1 MDFRQLVAAFQN
13 LNETERHVMHVLT
26 TAGSASGVSNIE
38 RFSKA
43 ASWADSKQRPLKENS
58 LRPVL
63 KKLESQGLL
72 KKASQGYEYYTV
84 PEDLQD
90 YVIQDCV
97 RTGWFAK
104 YVDSSIPIASYSYSY
119 HGGAYEIREL
129 RKAFY
134 TGDVQSFKRCFRG
147 KIARDAGLLTPFSR
161 SIYDHLP
168 QGIQLLFL
176 EGMVQQQIMGISV
189 SREALQI
196 YDDLNKQA
204 SGPEGLNLACNLDL
218 AIARG
223 DLASLKQLNES
234 TKSKFP
240 EIEGCYAFL
249 KGDFKKAS
257 QLFAKAM
264 PLGEKKGRKSSLAME
279 RLPALLYLLVLFREN
294 SHEATQMGYAL
305 IAAGIKGDKNVYA
318 DVLTVFEVALKFQE
332 LPTDSAQLNR
342 SLTGYRRS
350 PLETLIS
357 SYFQR
362 WLLTDNKDTGK
373 KGYLSSV
380 ARGYQTSGLHWLAA
394 EARTLFQSEE
404 SETSDGNESQHPK
417 DTISLVNW
425 IEPEPAWQRSLN
437 AIALIGGNRTTEQ
450 AKPERSTTTD
460 RLIWEISK
468 GNELELVPFHQKLT
482 SKGWSAGKRVSLARL
497 RTDFT
502 SSEYAFLAVHDQ
514 ALCRAIILK
523 TYGGRYPET
532 ICYVDP
538 VLAAKALIGHPC
550 VYYTG
555 DRQTPLEVVEQPPRL
570 IVSKSKNKTVRLS
583 LEPKLPDTDGDD
595 DDEDERLSIV
605 KDGPHRIQ
613 IVIFTS
619 QHLRLGEI
627 LGKSLEVPAASADR
641 VIKAVQAIS
650 SIVAVHSEI
659 GGDMPSAE
667 STPGDPRLHV
677 HLLPLQTGL
686 RLELFVRPFG
696 DDGPFSRPGKGGV
709 NVFATLDGKPRS
721 ACRDLAE
728 EKRRVAD
735 LLERCSLLSDIDGE
749 TDDFPTPL
757 EALEMLLELDEYN
770 ASHDNALVLHWP
782 QGKSMTLA
790 GQATASNFQV
800 QIRKDRDWF
809 AASGSLKVDRD
820 LSIDMLKLIDLVE
833 ASPSRFVQL
842 DDGRFLALTD
852 QLRKRI
858 EDFSQFGER
867 QKNKL
872 RFPAVRAA
880 AFEDMGDLEIK
891 SDEHWKECVQR
902 MRSAADV
909 QPALPSTL
917 QTELRDYQHEGF
929 NWLARL
935 AAWGVGGCLADDMGL
950 GKTIQALT
958 LLLHRAPG
966 GPALVIAPTSVAF
979 NWQNEAARF
988 APTLNTRLF
997 GSGDRD
1003 ASFENLGPR
1012 DVVIASYGM
1021 LHTEVER
1028 FQAQAWHTIILDEA
1042 QAIKNTA
1049 TRRSQAAMGLEA
1061 DFRLIMTGTPLENHL
1076 GELWNLF
1083 QFINPGLLGS
1093 LEVFQRRFAVPIERD
1108 HCAESRRRLKK
1119 LIQPFLLRRTK
1130 TQVLSELPSR
1140 TEQTLMVEMSKEEAA
1155 FYEALRIRAVEKLAD
1170 TTNAGGRQHLKILAE
1185 IMRLRRAC
1193 CHPKL
1198 AMEDCGLPSAKL
1210 ALFSETIDELLENR
1224 HKALVFSQFVDH
1236 LTILREELDRKQ
1248 ISYQY
1253 LDGSTSAAERK
1264 KRVEAFQSGEGDV
1277 FLISLKAGGLGLNL
1291 TAADYVLHM
1300 DPWWNPAVEDQASD
1314 RAHRMGQLRP
1324 VTIYRFITAG
1334 TIEERISEMHAA
1346 KRDLADSLLE
1356 GTDVSGKLTAEQLLT
1371 LIRD

>member
-1 MDFRQLVAAFQN
+1 MDFWQLVAAFQK
-13 LNETERHVMHVLT
+13 LNETERHAMHVLAIANT
-26 TAGSASGVSNIE
+26 ESGALAIE

-43 ASWADSKQRPLKENS
+43 VEWKDSKQRPLKDNS
-58 LRPVL
+58 LRRVL
-63 KKLESQGLL
+63 KDLERKGLL
-72 KKASQGYEYYTV
+72 TKAKNYENYSV
-84 PEDLQD
+84 PHFLQD

-97 RTGWFAK
+97 STGSFGKLSTGPKA
-104 YVDSSIPIASYSYSY
+104 VPSYFYTY
-119 HGGAYEIREL
+119 HDETLAVRGL
-129 RKAFY
+129 RIAFY
-134 TGDVQSFKRCFRG
+134 TGDATSFQERFRF
-147 KIARDAGLLTPFSR
+147 KTARAARLLTPFNR
-161 SIYDHLP
+161 SIYDRLP
-168 QGIQLLFL
+168 NAAKLLYLQGT
-176 EGMVQQQIMGISV
+176 VQQQILGV
-189 SREALQI
+189 SSSIEALQVF
-196 YDDLNKQA
+196 DELCKEA
-204 SGPEGLNLACNLDL
+204 SGPAPLDLGSSLDL

-223 DLASLKQLNES
+223 DLSALKQLNEQS
-234 TKSKFP
+234 KSKTP
-240 EIEGCYAFL
+240 EIEACYYFL
-249 KGDFKKAS
+249 KGDFEKAKP
-257 QLFAKAM
+257 LFAKAM
-264 PLGEKKGRKSSLAME
+264 PLGKNSRKSSLAME
-279 RLPALLYLLVLFREN
+279 RLPALLYLLLLFRES
-294 SHEATQMGYAL
+294 SHEATQMGYSL
-305 IAAGIKGDKNVYA
+305 ITACVKGDKNVYA
-318 DVLTVFEVALKFQE
+318 DVFGIIEVALNFQE
-332 LPTDSAQLNR
+332 MPTDAGILRRELANR
-342 SLTGYRRS
+342 SRT
-350 PLETLIS
+350 PLEALIS
-357 SYFQR
+357 SYFHR
-362 WLLTDNKDTGK
+362 WLLTENEGPGKDGQLATVVRMFQSTG
-373 KGYLSSV
+373 L
-380 ARGYQTSGLHWLAA
+380 LWLAA
-394 EARTLFQSEE
+394 EARAMLPSEKPE
-404 SETSDGNESQHPK
+404 DEDDKGTKHPK
-417 DTISLVNW
+417 GTISLVNW

-437 AIALIGGNRTTEQ
+437 AIAQVGSTQ
-450 AKPERSTTTD
+450 VSDPAKPERSTASD
-460 RLIWEISK
+460 RLIWELSQGSQID
-468 GNELELVPFHQKLT
+468 LVPFHQKLT
-482 SKGWSAGKRVSLARL
+482 SKGWSAGKRVGLTRL

-502 SSEYAFLAVHDQ
+502 NPEYAFLTPQDQ

-523 TYGGRYPET
+523 TFGGRYPET

-538 VLAAKALIGHPC
+538 TAAAKALIGHPC
-550 VYYTG
+550 VYSTG
-555 DRQTPLEVVEQPPRL
+555 DRETSLEIVEQPPRL
-570 IVSKSKNKTVRLS
+570 IVSKAKAKMVRLA
-583 LEPKLPDTDGDD
+583 LEPKLPDINQNV
-595 DDEDERLSIV
+595 DESEERVLIT
-605 KDGPHRIQ
+605 KDGPNRIQ
-613 IVIFTS
+613 IVIFTA
-619 QHLRLGEI
+619 QHLRLREI
-627 LGKSLEVPAASADR
+627 LGNSLEVPAASADR
-641 VIKAVQAIS
+641 VITAVQAVS

-659 GGDMPSAE
+659 GGDIPSAE
-667 STPGDPRLHV
+667 STPADPRLHV
-677 HLLPLQTGL
+677 HLLPFQAGL

-709 NVFATLDGKPRS
+709 NVFATLGGKPRS

-728 EKRRVAD
+728 EKSRANA
-735 LLERCSLLSDIDGE
+735 LIESCPSLAESVDGP
-749 TDDFPTPL
+749 DDFPTAI
-757 EALEMLLELDEYN
+757 EALEMLLELEDYN

-790 GQATASNFQV
+790 GQVSASNFQV

-809 AASGSLKVDRD
+809 AASGTLKVDRD
-820 LSIDMLKLIDLVE
+820 LSIDMLKLIELVE
-833 ASPSRFVQL
+833 ASSSRFVQL

-867 QKNKL
+867 LKNKL

-880 AFEDMGDLEIK
+880 AIEDMGEFQIK

-909 QPALPSTL
+909 QPTLPSTL

-958 LLLHRAPG
+958 LLLHRAAG

-997 GSGDRD
+997 GPGNRD
-1003 ASFENLGPR
+1003 ASFEDLGPR

-1049 TRRSQAAMGLEA
+1049 TRRSQAAMGLDA

-1093 LEVFQRRFAVPIERD
+1093 LELFQRRFAIPIERD

-1130 TQVLSELPSR
+1130 TQVLAELPSR
-1140 TEQTLMVEMSKEEAA
+1140 TEQTLLVEMSKEEAA
-1155 FYEALRIRAVEKLAD
+1155 FYEALRIRAVENLAD
-1170 TTNAGGRQHLKILAE
+1170 TTKTGGAQHLKILAE

-1198 AMEDCGLPSAKL
+1198 AMEDCGLPSSKL

-1253 LDGSTSAAERK
+1253 LDGSTPAAERK
-1264 KRVEAFQSGEGDV
+1264 KRVEAFQSGVGDV

-1324 VTIYRFITAG
+1324 VTIYRFITSG
-1334 TIEERISEMHAA
+1334 TIEERISAMHAS

>member
-1 MDFRQLVAAFQN
+1 
-13 LNETERHVMHVLT
+13 
-26 TAGSASGVSNIE
+26 
-38 RFSKA
+38 
-43 ASWADSKQRPLKENS
+43 
-58 LRPVL
+58 
-63 KKLESQGLL
+63 
-72 KKASQGYEYYTV
+72 
-84 PEDLQD
+84 
-90 YVIQDCV
+90 
-97 RTGWFAK
+97 
-104 YVDSSIPIASYSYSY
+104 
-119 HGGAYEIREL
+119 
-129 RKAFY
+129 
-134 TGDVQSFKRCFRG
+134 
-147 KIARDAGLLTPFSR
+147 
-161 SIYDHLP
+161 
-168 QGIQLLFL
+168 
-176 EGMVQQQIMGISV
+176 
-189 SREALQI
+189 
-196 YDDLNKQA
+196 
-204 SGPEGLNLACNLDL
+204 
-218 AIARG
+218 
-223 DLASLKQLNES
+223 
-234 TKSKFP
+234 
-240 EIEGCYAFL
+240 
-249 KGDFKKAS
+249 
-257 QLFAKAM
+257 
-264 PLGEKKGRKSSLAME
+264 
-279 RLPALLYLLVLFREN
+279 
-294 SHEATQMGYAL
+294 MGYSL
-305 IAAGIKGDKNVYA
+305 ITACMKSGKNVYA
-318 DVLTVFEVALKFQE
+318 DAFKIIEVAFRFQE
-332 LPTDSAQLNR
+332 LPTDSENLR
-342 SLTGYRRS
+342 RTLVHYRHS
-350 PLETLIS
+350 PLESMLS
-357 SYFQR
+357 GYFQR
-362 WLLTDNKDTGK
+362 WLLTDKVDTGK
-373 KGYLSSV
+373 TGHLSSV
-380 ARGYQTSGLHWLAA
+380 AKGYQASGLLWLAA
-394 EARTLFQSEE
+394 EARTLSRSQSEK
-404 SETSDGNESQHPK
+404 SETSDDNESKLPK
-417 DTISLVNW
+417 GTISLVNW

-437 AIALIGGNRTTEQ
+437 AIALIGDNRTGE
-450 AKPERSTTTD
+450 KPKPDPSTTTD

-468 GNELELVPFHQKLT
+468 NQSLEPVPYHQKLT
-482 SKGWSAGKRVSLARL
+482 SKGWSAGKRLGLARL

-502 SSEYAFLAVHDQ
+502 LPEFAFLTPHDQ

-523 TYGGRYPET
+523 TIGGGRYPET
-532 ICYVDP
+532 ICYMDES
-538 VLAAKALIGHPC
+538 LAARALIGHPR
-550 VYYTG
+550 VYFAG
-555 DRQTPLEVVEQPPRL
+555 DRQIPLEIVEQPPRL
-570 IVSKSKNKTVRLS
+570 IVSKSKNKTVRLT
-583 LEPKLPDTDGDD
+583 LEPKLPDPHFDNGDEE
-595 DDEDERLSIV
+595 DEDKIV
-605 KDGPHRIQ
+605 VAQDGPHRVQ
-613 IVIFTS
+613 IVIFTA

-627 LGKSLEVPAASADR
+627 LGKSLEVPAAAADR
-641 VIKAVQAIS
+641 VIKAVQAVS

-667 STPGDPRLHV
+667 STPADPRLHV

-735 LLERCSLLSDIDGE
+735 LLECCSLLSDIDAE

-757 EALEMLLELDEYN
+757 EALEMLLELEDYN
-770 ASHDNALVLHWP
+770 SSHGNSLILHWP
-782 QGKSMTLA
+782 QGQSMTLA
-790 GQATASNFQV
+790 GRVTASNFQV

-809 AASGSLKVDRD
+809 AASGTLKVDRD

-858 EDFSQFGER
+858 EDFSQLGER

-872 RFPAVRAA
+872 RFPGVRAA
-880 AFEDMGDLEIK
+880 AFEDMGDLQIK

-909 QPALPSTL
+909 QPTLPSTL

-997 GSGDRD
+997 GTGDRD

-1021 LHTEVER
+1021 LHTEAER

-1093 LEVFQRRFAVPIERD
+1093 LEVFQRRFAIPIERD

-1119 LIQPFLLRRTK
+1119 LVQPFLLRRTK
-1130 TQVLSELPSR
+1130 TQVLAELPSR

-1170 TTNAGGRQHLKILAE
+1170 TTNTGGAQHLKILAE

-1236 LTILREELDRKQ
+1236 LTILREELDRKK

-1264 KRVEAFQSGEGDV
+1264 QRVEAFQSGEGDV

-1334 TIEERISEMHAA
+1334 TIEERISAMHVS